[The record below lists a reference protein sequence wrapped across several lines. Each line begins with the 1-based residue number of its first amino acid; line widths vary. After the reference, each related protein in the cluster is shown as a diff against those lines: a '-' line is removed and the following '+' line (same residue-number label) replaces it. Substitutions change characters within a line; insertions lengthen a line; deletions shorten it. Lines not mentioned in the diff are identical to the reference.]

1 VPRCSARVA
10 KIAHSRTP
18 AVAAAQNVLMK
29 KLGISSEPQL
39 DAADFERYISIF
51 ENGLTDEQIMLIR
64 ELFQADDAPL
74 AGALADQEAT

>member
-1 VPRCSARVA
+1 
-10 KIAHSRTP
+10 
-18 AVAAAQNVLMK
+18 VAAAQNVLMK

-51 ENGLTDEQIMLIR
+51 ENGFTDEQIMLIR